1 MAGLAISSTPTA
13 TPSRPSTALFVDAY
27 ERSCVDSFIV
37 RVRGDAFAITPDGQM
52 PSSLIWGCSR
62 CPRPFDW
69 RANPDVETTD
79 WRARRGKTAHR
90 VRREGTAIAVS
101 YPYPVGDLET
111 FADAVKLTFKWPLNI
126 RQRPSMRSLNV
137 DKRKLATRCGYPRR

>member
-1 MAGLAISSTPTA
+1 
-13 TPSRPSTALFVDAY
+13 
-27 ERSCVDSFIV
+27 
-37 RVRGDAFAITPDGQM
+37 M
-52 PSSLIWGCSR
+52 PSSLILGCSR

-101 YPYPVGDLET
+101 YPYPSARYGHSTSLSGGHSNVGSTQVTDLPPSIR
-111 FADAVKLTFKWPLNI
+111 FAI
-126 RQRPSMRSLNV
+126 S
-137 DKRKLATRCGYPRR
+137 DKGHSAHRGQNDDHPMGAIGGT